1 MAARDNIF
9 YKNVNQFVSV
19 SSSSI
24 QCGLSGRTMTFF
36 IVSEFCSGIFFFALN
51 LYNDSEVSAL
61 TVFEAVDVRFGLAV

>member
-1 MAARDNIF
+1 
-9 YKNVNQFVSV
+9 
-19 SSSSI
+19 
-24 QCGLSGRTMTFF
+24 MTFF